1 MRAREASAADRAAH
15 ARDESQEPVG
25 RHRFHLLGVVIGVLV
40 LTALIRTFVVQTY
53 VIPSGSMED
62 TLLEGDRVAVTMY
75 DSTDIHRGDVI
86 VFRDPDNWLSVTDPT
101 GWRGALQDV
110 LIAIRI
116 LPEDA
121 GHHLIKRV
129 IGMPGD
135 HVVSDGNG
143 SLTVNGVAL
152 DESYVKDGRS
162 ASDIAFDVTVPDG
175 CVWVMGDN
183 RSNSADSRYHQND
196 SHGGAVPLSDVVGV
210 AKEIVWPLSRISG
223 LESGESAFADV
234 PSATA
239 TSGSGGAAPSEAT
252 TAATLAGAP
261 APTAGTESVDLA
273 VALPEGLRR
282 LSPAA

>member
-1 MRAREASAADRAAH
+1 MSPRADRAAH
-15 ARDESQEPVG
+15 ARDDAEEAGG
-25 RHRFHLLGVVIGVLV
+25 RHGLHLLGIVVGVLV
-40 LTALIRTFVVQTY
+40 LMALIRTFVVQTY

-62 TLLEGDRVAVTMY
+62 TLLKGDRVAVTMY
-75 DSTDIHRGDVI
+75 DSTDITRGDVI
-86 VFRDPDNWLSVTDPT
+86 VFRDPDHWLSVEDPT

-129 IGMPGD
+129 VGMPGD
-135 HVVSDGNG
+135 HVVSDGRG

-152 DESYVKDGRS
+152 DESYVKAGRS
-162 ASDIAFDVTVPDG
+162 ASDIPFDVTVPDG

-183 RSNSADSRYHQND
+183 RSNSADSRYHQSD

-210 AKEIVWPLSRISG
+210 AKEIVWPVSRISG

-234 PSATA
+234 PSASATASGASGMVPTA
-239 TSGSGGAAPSEAT
+239 TAAT

-261 APTAGTESVDLA
+261 ATGLRPRTVDAA

>member
-1 MRAREASAADRAAH
+1 MSPRADRAAH
-15 ARDESQEPVG
+15 ARDDAEEAGG
-25 RHRFHLLGVVIGVLV
+25 RHGLHLLGIVVGVLV
-40 LTALIRTFVVQTY
+40 LMALIRTFVVQTY

-75 DSTDIHRGDVI
+75 DSTDIERGDVV
-86 VFRDPDNWLSVTDPT
+86 VFRDPDSWLSVTDPT
-101 GWRGALQDV
+101 GWRGVLQDV

-129 IGMPGD
+129 IGVPGD

-162 ASDIAFDVTVPDG
+162 ASDIAFDVVVPDG

-183 RSNSADSRYHQND
+183 RANSADSRYHQSD

-210 AKEIVWPLSRISG
+210 AKEIVWPLNRISG
-223 LESGESAFADV
+223 LESGESAFDDV
-234 PSATA
+234 PSASATA
-239 TSGSGGAAPSEAT
+239 TGASDGATPAAAT

-261 APTAGTESVDLA
+261 APADGARAVDAA

-282 LSPAA
+282 LSLAA